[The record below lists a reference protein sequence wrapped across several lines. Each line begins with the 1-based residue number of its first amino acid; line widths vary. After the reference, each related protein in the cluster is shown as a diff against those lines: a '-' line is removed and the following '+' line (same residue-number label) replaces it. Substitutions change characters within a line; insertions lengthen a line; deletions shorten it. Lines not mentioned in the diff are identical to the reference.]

1 MTCISRAAERG
12 FEVKR
17 RAWGRVHDTPAV
29 GWQLSA
35 TSFSVC
41 SARAETAGYRVS
53 MHWALE
59 EFLDLDYDQN
69 DIT

>member
-1 MTCISRAAERG
+1 M
-12 FEVKR
+12 
-17 RAWGRVHDTPAV
+17 VHDTPAV

-41 SARAETAGYRVS
+41 SAWAETAGYRVS